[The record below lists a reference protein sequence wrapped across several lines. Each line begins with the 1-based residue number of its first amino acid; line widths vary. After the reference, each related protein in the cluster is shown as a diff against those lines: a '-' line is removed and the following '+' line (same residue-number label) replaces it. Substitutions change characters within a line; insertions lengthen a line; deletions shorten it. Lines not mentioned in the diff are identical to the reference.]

1 MLEAGPDLGEASLC
15 RGAARAHTGPVHVP
29 TQLQDG
35 LERAKVVLTRYPRLY
50 DSLRRP
56 YALGRFLLRRP
67 HDGEYAVFG
76 QFGQRDGIFLDVG
89 ANAGMSALSF
99 RIYNKRNP
107 IVSIEPN
114 PFHEADLRFVA
125 RFVKPFSYRILAAAD
140 RDSSMTLH
148 IPIYQGVPLTT
159 EASLIRSEVTSSPS
173 LRSRLGKRMD
183 SDDFKVVSRE
193 VPVTR
198 LDTLGLDPAFIKL
211 DVQGYE
217 KAALVG
223 LEETL
228 ERARPILFIET
239 PDAELRDWLA
249 ERRYVAFRYLPEE
262 RRLVERVHGALNVV
276 FVPIEEVGASHR
288 SP

>member
-1 MLEAGPDLGEASLC
+1 MPGV
-15 RGAARAHTGPVHVP
+15 ARTHTGPVHALK
-29 TQLQDG
+29 QLRGG
-35 LERAKVVLTRYPRLY
+35 LDRAKVALTRYPRLY

-67 HDGEYAVFG
+67 HDREYAVFSH
-76 QFGQRDGIFLDVG
+76 FAHRDGVFLDVG

-99 RIYNKRNP
+99 RIYNKRSP

-125 RFVKPFSYRILAAAD
+125 RFVNPFSYRILAAAD

-148 IPIYQGVPLTT
+148 IPTYLGVPLTT

-173 LRSRLGKRMD
+173 LRSRLGTKMD
-183 SDDFKVVSRE
+183 TAGFKVITRE
-193 VPVTR
+193 VPVRR
-198 LDTLGLDPAFIKL
+198 LDSLGLDPAFIKL

-223 LEETL
+223 LEKTL

-249 ERRYVAFRYLPEE
+249 ERGYAAFRYLPGE
-262 RRLVERVHGALNVV
+262 RRLVERVDGALNVV
-276 FVPIEEVGASHR
+276 FLPIEEVGANGAPTDPGSAHGH
-288 SP
+288 